1 MISTRFASTAARA
14 PAVPLEQAVLA
25 GLAPDGGLYMPAEL
39 AAFPRDTLASLR
51 GSAPAAVGAALARTL
66 FGVDGLEPAVADAL
80 SFEFPIVQLHERL
93 FVLELFHGPTLSFK
107 DVGARVLGRLIG
119 RFASDQPVTIVT
131 ATSGDTGGAVA
142 HAFYGIAGTRVL
154 ILYPRGQVSDRQ
166 ERQFASLGGNVCAI
180 AVDGTFDDCQRLAK
194 GALADPDFLGGDTM
208 TSANSVNVGR
218 LLPQVLYYVYAWL
231 QLPED
236 AAPVVFSV
244 PSGNF
249 GNLTAG
255 LMAKKQGVP
264 IDRFVAATNVNDAFT
279 SYLETGQGVAKPSL
293 RTLSSAM
300 DVGNPSNL
308 ARIHHLYAGDVAR
321 LKRDVIT
328 SAHTDDE
335 TRSAIRTVFE
345 RFGYVMDPHTAVGF
359 LALEKAMAS
368 RPKSV
373 GVVLATAHPAKFSEI
388 VEPILG
394 RTIDVPARLAA
405 LLDREVN
412 ATSIDPTLEA
422 LRQVMQD

>member
-1 MISTRFASTAARA
+1 MSTAARA

-66 FGVDGLEPAVADAL
+66 FGVEGLEPAVADAL

-107 DVGARVLGRLIG
+107 DVGARVLARLIG
-119 RFASDQPVTIVT
+119 RFAADQPVTIVT

-142 HAFYGIAGTRVL
+142 HAFHGIAGTRAL

-194 GALADPDFLGGDTM
+194 GALADPDFLSGEAM
-208 TSANSVNVGR
+208 TSANSINVGR
-218 LLPQVLYYVYAWL
+218 LLPQVLYYVQAWL

-255 LMAKKQGVP
+255 LIARKQGVP

-279 SYLETGQGVAKPSL
+279 SYLETGQGVAKPSR

-308 ARIHHLYAGDVAR
+308 ARIHHLYDGDVAALR
-321 LKRDVIT
+321 KDVGT
-328 SAHTDDE
+328 STHTDDE
-335 TRSAIRTVFE
+335 TRSAIRMVFD

-359 LALEKAMAS
+359 LALESAMTS
-368 RPKSV
+368 HPELT
-373 GVVLATAHPAKFSEI
+373 GVVLATAHPAKFAEV
-388 VEPILG
+388 VEPIIG
-394 RTIDVPARLAA
+394 QEVEVPARLASV
-405 LLDREVN
+405 LNREVK
-412 ATSIDPTLEA
+412 AAVIAPTLEA
-422 LRQVMQD
+422 LQQMVLG